1 METLSGEEMKYN
13 IGDIIKT
20 IDQLDTEQ
28 QDQLDIEQWLYK
40 EYYMGKIGII
50 IKVNPVEDIYTI
62 IFAGMEGKKNYIRE
76 YMIKERIN
84 K

>member
-1 METLSGEEMKYN
+1 LETLSGEEMKYN